1 MTKELSEQTGNILEQ
16 TGTLSKLMNEQG
28 MPMVFA
34 SLMAILFIIMFLV
47 VLFIM
52 VKKVLPNSNVQ
63 VENAIKEVNSLKE
76 KIDINSTKLTE
87 KVMPAVIQVYEQMLD
102 YKEITANQASAI
114 NALQEA
120 IMGFYVV
127 LNEHKKLG
135 IIEFKQIAPLRT
147 SKTIYKIYKEVC
159 EIIDNN
165 NIVQNID
172 LIKDKLNIIVTNTVE
187 EGRAYLCGLN
197 FESSLLMKFT
207 GGTDVMRDN
216 AIMMLQQAF
225 IEAYESLDYLEQGIE
240 NIKKEHKER
249 ESFSKKDFNNYIDNL
264 FLKLDQQ
271 KQEYDKLKRRTWTV
285 FERILNESSK
295 FIRDFN

>member
-28 MPMVFA
+28 VLVVFA
-34 SLMAILFIIMFLV
+34 SIIAILFIIIFLV

-63 VENAIKEVNSLKE
+63 VENAIKQVEELKN

-87 KVMPAVIQVYEQMLD
+87 KVLPAVIQVYEQMLD
-102 YKEITANQASAI
+102 YKEITVNQGMAI

-127 LNEHKKLG
+127 LNEDKKLG
-135 IIEFKQIAPLRT
+135 IVEFKQIAPLRT
-147 SKTIYKIYKEVC
+147 SKTIYKIYKEIC

-172 LIKDKLNIIVTNTVE
+172 LISDKINIIVTNTVE

-197 FESSLLMKFT
+197 FDSSLLMKFT
-207 GGTDVMRDN
+207 GGTDAMREN

-225 IEAYESLDYLEQGIE
+225 IEAHEALDYLEQGIE

-249 ESFSKKDFNNYIDNL
+249 DTFSKKDFNNYIDNL
-264 FLKLDQQ
+264 FYKIDQQ
-271 KQEYDKLKRRTWTV
+271 KQEYAKLKRRCWAV
-285 FERILNESSK
+285 FENILNESSR
-295 FIRDFN
+295 FIRDLT